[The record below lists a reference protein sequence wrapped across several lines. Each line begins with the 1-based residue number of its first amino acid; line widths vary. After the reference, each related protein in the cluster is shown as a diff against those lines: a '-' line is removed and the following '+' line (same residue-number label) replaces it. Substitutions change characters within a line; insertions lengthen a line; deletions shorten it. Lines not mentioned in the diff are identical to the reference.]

1 MDTGRQAA
9 GDQVKCSDRY
19 GMQNA
24 KRLRNG
30 QRISLSVD
38 GVPLGRFLLQTLSLR
53 NAAASAEIAK
63 IRARLPGRAV
73 K

>member
-1 MDTGRQAA
+1 
-9 GDQVKCSDRY
+9 
-19 GMQNA
+19 MQNA

-30 QRISLSVD
+30 QRISLGVD
-38 GVPLGRFLLQTLSLR
+38 GVPLGRFLLRTLSVR